1 MAHCKDN
8 LTNFDKFEQNKSLMN
23 KELLKQLE
31 EKYEA
36 LGENPDNYLKGLLY
50 TKPQNY
56 WDYIEV
62 DTLLSLQK
70 PKTDFKDETVFIVY
84 HQITELTL
92 KLMIHEVRQI
102 IDFTDFSSEKR
113 FIEKIKRL
121 IRYTDLLI
129 TSFEIMTEGLDY
141 EDYNK
146 FRMSLTPASGFQSAQ
161 FRYLELMC
169 TPILNLVNSQGQNRL
184 SKKPTLDEIFENIYW
199 RDAGYNRETGKTSYT
214 LRAFEERY
222 LKSFKELSITTK
234 GRTLWDQF
242 QKFENPSD
250 HLIFRMK
257 DFDHQYNV
265 QWPLTH
271 LKTAEKFLESKGKTR
286 EATGGSPWKKY
297 LHPRY
302 QKRSFFPDLWK
313 NQKILDWV

>member
-1 MAHCKDN
+1 
-8 LTNFDKFEQNKSLMN
+8 MN

-50 TKPQNY
+50 TKPLNY

-62 DTLLSLQK
+62 DTLLALQK
-70 PKTDFKDETVFIVY
+70 PKTNFKDETVFIIY

-92 KLMIHEVRQI
+92 KLMIHEIKQLVELK
-102 IDFTDFSSEKR
+102 DFNSEKK
-113 FIEKIKRL
+113 FAEKLKRL
-121 IRYTDLLI
+121 IRYTDMLI
-129 TSFEIMTEGLDY
+129 TSFEVMTEGLDY
-141 EDYNK
+141 DDYNK
-146 FRMSLTPASGFQSAQ
+146 FRMALTPASGFQSAQ

-169 TPILNLVNSQGQNRL
+169 TPVLNLVNNEGQKRI

-214 LRAFEERY
+214 LKAFEEKY
-222 LKSFKELSITTK
+222 LQSFKDLSIATK
-234 GRTLWDQF
+234 DHTLWEQF

-250 HLIFRMK
+250 NLIFRMK

-265 QWPLTH
+265 EWPKTH
-271 LKTAEKFLESKGKTR
+271 LKTAEKYLDKKGETK

-297 LHPRY
+297 LHPKH
-302 QKRSFFPDLWK
+302 QQRSFFPKLWK
-313 NQKILDWV
+313 DQEILDWV